1 MARRPRFLF
10 SKKRATSTTDL
21 KTPKQWLIDVLGGST
36 SSGQSVNEETA
47 TKFAGLR
54 AAVDLRSILLASMPV
69 MTFEKIP
76 EGRNELPEDPVTL
89 LLARQPNPW
98 MNAYNFWELLNN
110 HLDLWGNAYAVITW
124 RGSNPVALSP
134 VHPSA
139 VEPLVNSKGL
149 IYKITDFE
157 KKGLKP
163 EYLPKDI
170 LHFKGFS
177 TDGIKGKSP
186 IREAAE
192 AIGLGL
198 AAEEFAASF
207 FNNKGHSKG
216 VIEMDGNLDDE
227 SFDAFKKS
235 WDKNKDHGTPL
246 LEYGMKYKE
255 LSISHEDAQL
265 ISTRQ
270 FQIQDISRIYHIPP
284 HLLGELSRST
294 FSNVEHSDIQFVKYG
309 LRPMV
314 KRYERELEVKLFP
327 NNLSKYVR
335 FNLDGILRGDTA
347 TRTGYYSQAIQN
359 RWMSPNEVRALEN
372 MNPRDGGDV
381 YENPNTT
388 SNGSTTEN

>member
-1 MARRPRFLF
+1 MAKFRLF
-10 SKKRATSTTDL
+10 KRSTSTSDL
-21 KTPKQWLIDVLGGST
+21 KTPKQWLIEALGGLT
-36 SSGQSVNEETA
+36 SSGTKVTEENA
-47 TKFAGLR
+47 TKFTGLR

-69 MTFEKIP
+69 MTFKRTSV
-76 EGRNELPEDPVTL
+76 GRDPLPDDPITR

-98 MNAYNFWELLNN
+98 MNAFNFWELINN
-110 HLDLWGNAYAVITW
+110 HLDLWGNAYAIITW
-124 RGSNPVALSP
+124 QSGKPVALSP

-139 VEPLVNSKGL
+139 VEPLANSKGL
-149 IYKITDFE
+149 IYRVSDAE
-157 KKGLKP
+157 NKGLKS
-163 EYLPKDI
+163 EYQPQNI
-170 LHFKGFS
+170 LHFRGFS

-192 AIGLGL
+192 SIGLGM
-198 AAEEFAASF
+198 AAEAFAAEF

-216 VIEMDGNLDDE
+216 VIEMDGSLDDE
-227 SFDAFKKS
+227 SFKAFKAS

-246 LEYGMKYKE
+246 LEYGMKYKP

-270 FQIQDISRIYHIPP
+270 FQLQDIARIYHIPP

-327 NNLSKYVR
+327 KDMDKYVR

-347 TRTGYYSQAIQN
+347 TRTAYYAQAIQN
-359 RWMSPNEVRALEN
+359 TWMSPNEIRALEN
-372 MNPRDGGDV
+372 LNPREGGDE
-381 YENPNTT
+381 YKNPNTT
-388 SNGSTTEN
+388 SNGNDTKD